1 MKHSRRE
8 FINYMKLVAG
18 GSVLAGTLPW
28 ITTLRADPL
37 KAASDKVNIG
47 IIGVGGRG
55 RLLLNTL
62 KKIEGA
68 NIVAVCDDY
77 EPNYNR
83 ALDLTNKKA
92 KGYKDYRKLLDQK
105 DIDAVVIATPLY
117 LHKKMTLDSFAAGK
131 HVFCEKAMAM
141 NVADCMAMVEA
152 RKQTGKVFQIGH
164 QRLFDLTYL
173 EAMEQIKANKLGNIT
188 QMRGYWHRN
197 NNWRRSVPD
206 PKLERKINW
215 RLYREYS
222 LGLLTELGTHHF
234 QLAHWIL
241 DKMPVSVMGS
251 GGLNYWNDGR
261 EVYDNINFIFRYDD
275 GTHFIYDSMI
285 SNKKYGAEFQVMG
298 NLGTMELETG
308 WRYKEE
314 WPTGVGAIEYAM
326 DLGKYSKNDNVDGV
340 SSASWKM
347 EEDSSSGQTRI
358 LEGED
363 FTDSSQLQLEG
374 FTESVR
380 NNRHE
385 PELEKQG
392 LNASLMAMYANQAM
406 MEQRVV
412 NIPS

>member
-1 MKHSRRE
+1 
-8 FINYMKLVAG
+8 LVAG